1 MGKLTFIITAG
12 PTREHIDPVRFISNP
27 STGKMGFAI
36 ACAAAKKG
44 HEVKLIAGPVLL
56 KTPAGVIRR
65 DVISAQDMKKAVD
78 EEVAQADKSTAV
90 LIATAAVADWKPQTF
105 SPVKTKKCGR
115 KTTTLNLVANP
126 DIVKSVKGIKKIGF
140 AAETGDAV
148 PEAIRK
154 CKSKNLEMIVG
165 NDVTSPGSGFGTS
178 TNKAVFVTKSGKVLH
193 LPLMSKNKLAEK
205 IVRFTEELF
214 SDLPES

>member
-1 MGKLTFIITAG
+1 
-12 PTREHIDPVRFISNP
+12 
-27 STGKMGFAI
+27 MGFAI
-36 ACAAAKKG
+36 ARAAAKNG
-44 HEVKLIAGPVLL
+44 HKVKLIAGPVSL
-56 KTPAGVIRR
+56 KTPVGVVRK
-65 DVISAQDMKKAVD
+65 DVVSADEMKKAVD
-78 EEVAQADKSTAV
+78 KEVAQANKASAIF
-90 LIATAAVADWKPQTF
+90 IATAAVADWRPQVF